1 MLVKEIESIQVIV
14 EPRGLQLSFPGD
26 EDFSVLLKVG
36 VRLIPQDSQPLNAS
50 FDMWASLRQSN
61 YRTLGLVGGDAATI
75 SEYKLVEELPSGAD
89 IEGISGVPET
99 YASLLRQ
106 EREERFKAQ
115 EEARVLRERLG
126 RIRSAA
132 EVD

>member
-75 SEYKLVEELPSGAD
+75 SEYKLVEELPPDNYTAT
-89 IEGISGVPET
+89 IPET

-115 EEARVLRERLG
+115 EEARALRERLG